1 MKEHYQTVAACAG
14 LLTLF
19 VATGYAPAGGA
30 GDVRP
35 KEKITMENW
44 GEVEGQPVTVY
55 TLTNESG
62 MTARIAT
69 YGAILTE
76 LHVPNKNGES
86 GDVVLGFDTVAE
98 YVKNSPYFG
107 ATVGRVANRTAKGRF
122 TLDGTE
128 YSLAVNNGP
137 NHLHGGV
144 KGWDK
149 KIWTA
154 EAADTP
160 AGASVTL
167 RLVSPDGD
175 EGYPG
180 TVRASVTYTVL
191 RDSNTLR
198 IEYEAT
204 TDKATPINL
213 TNHSYFNL
221 KGDGDVYVH
230 EAMLN
235 AGRYTPTDAT
245 QIPTG
250 EVVPVAGTPFDFST
264 AHPIGA
270 RIAETGGEPF
280 GYDHNFAR
288 NAPESFGLAARVSEP
303 FSGRVLTM
311 STSEPGFQFY
321 TGNFMDGKTK
331 GKRGNIYA
339 KRGAFCLEAQHF
351 PDAINQPAF
360 APIVLRP
367 GETYRQR
374 TEYAFA
380 VRK

>member
-1 MKEHYQTVAACAG
+1 MQ
-14 LLTLF
+14 
-19 VATGYAPAGGA
+19 
-30 GDVRP
+30 
-35 KEKITMENW
+35 NW
-44 GEVEGQPVTVY
+44 GEVEGQPVSVY
-55 TLTNESG
+55 TLTNNSG
-62 MTARIAT
+62 MTAKIAT

-76 LHVPNKNGES
+76 LHVPDKIGAI
-86 GDVVLGFDTVAE
+86 GDVVLGFDTVGE

-107 ATVGRVANRTAKGRF
+107 ATVGRVANRIAKGRF
-122 TLDGTE
+122 TLDGKE
-128 YSLAVNNGP
+128 YTLAVNNDV

-154 EAADTP
+154 EARDTP

-167 RLVSPDGD
+167 RLVSPDGE

-180 TVRASVTYTVL
+180 TVQASVTYTVL

-230 EAMLN
+230 EATLN
-235 AGRYTPTDAT
+235 ADSYTPTDAT

-250 EVVPVAGTPFDFST
+250 TIAPVAGTPFDFRT
-264 AHPIGA
+264 THPIGA
-270 RIAETGGEPF
+270 RIRDTGGDPL
-280 GYDHNFAR
+280 GYDHNFVR
-288 NAPESFGLAARVSEP
+288 NSPETFGLAARVSEP
-303 FSGRVLTM
+303 FTGRVLTM

-321 TGNFMDGKTK
+321 TGNFMDGKTV
-331 GKRGNIYA
+331 GKRGVVYA
-339 KRGAFCLEAQHF
+339 TRGAFCLEAQHF
-351 PDAINQPAF
+351 PDAVNQSAF
-360 APIVLRP
+360 APIILRP

-374 TEYAFA
+374 TEYIFSLS
-380 VRK
+380 K